1 MKIID
6 ADPARMIDLPGV
18 GPCPRP
24 VDIDQSGTGF
34 HRLKSLRIYRF
45 VPGPAIHGD
54 SETDEVFILPLSGAF
69 DMQITGAHPLTAR
82 VSALGP
88 ARALYMPPGHSYLL
102 TPCSPVNLAYARA
115 EAQGRVATESRTET
129 ECDGLAEHLRYQLVT
144 ASAGKRLVPG
154 WGGETLVHVVEGA
167 LDLTEGRI
175 VQGQTLALADA
186 EAVQVC
192 AISDTRLLIFGV

>member
-6 ADPARMIDLPGV
+6 ADDTRMIDLPGV

-24 VDIDQSGTGF
+24 VDIDQGVTGF

-45 VPGPAIHGD
+45 EPGPAIHGD

-88 ARALYMPPGHSYLL
+88 ARALYMPPGHSYIL
-102 TPCSPVNLAYARA
+102 TPRSPVMVAYARA
-115 EAQGRVATESRTET
+115 EAQGRVASRSWAET
-129 ECDGLAEHLRYQLVT
+129 ECVGLAEHLRYQLVT
-144 ASAGKRLVPG
+144 ATVGERIYSG
-154 WGGETLVHVVEGA
+154 WGGETLVHVVDGA
-167 LDLTEGRI
+167 LYLTEGRI
-175 VQGQTLALADA
+175 AQGQTLALAEA
-186 EAVQVC
+186 EALPLR
-192 AISDTRLLIFGV
+192 AHSDTRLMIIGV

>member
-24 VDIDQSGTGF
+24 VDIDQGVSGF

-45 VPGPAIHGD
+45 EPGPAIHGD
-54 SETDEVFILPLSGAF
+54 SEVDEVFILPLAGAF
-69 DMQITGAHPLTAR
+69 DMQITGPHALAAR

-88 ARALYMPPGHSYLL
+88 TRALYMPPGHSYLL
-102 TPCSPVNLAYARA
+102 TPRGPVTVAYARA
-115 EAQGRVATESRTET
+115 EARGSGTTRALAET
-129 ECDGLAEHLRYQLVT
+129 ECDGLAEHLRYRLVT
-144 ASAGKRLVPG
+144 ALAGQRYVPG
-154 WGGETLVHVVEGA
+154 WGGETLVHVAQGA
-167 LDLTEGRI
+167 LSLPGGGI
-175 VQGQTLALADA
+175 VQGQTLALAEA

-192 AISDTRLLIFGV
+192 AISDSRLLIIGV